1 MSTISAV
8 KSPSIDMLGVASLLG
23 GPFGRKADASPS
35 AYDPHGLAAGVLVG
49 AHQISDKKVAL
60 TYSKTWTDAE
70 VLVEEGPQIY
80 ANYKARDYPQLFI
93 LDVEQQRIFPAG
105 TSGHPE
111 HPALMGDRLSEAQV
125 RESTLRSTVG
135 RGTYLY
141 ALMDNGLG
149 DSLLSVSRLMWEDQF
164 TYLGGMMVVA
174 AEIGD
179 VNNVTQLITFTAGLH
194 VDTNYLYLFGTD
206 VHGRLY
212 VQRRP
217 RSDLLGATAPQYR
230 THGGWTTSRHAHHLV
245 DHMGEA
251 VVCDGNVS
259 VAEYMGN
266 MLLSVQQPRGFNPQR
281 WSTLYSTSGFHS
293 PLHPTIGVFLGS
305 VDDGEIPGSYYGSGA
320 QLHPGL
326 PTAGANVVISH
337 AHFNHPDRVSSTNGL
352 SIQTTWSVV
361 EAAKIR

>member
-1 MSTISAV
+1 
-8 KSPSIDMLGVASLLG
+8 MLGVASLLS
-23 GPFGRKADASPS
+23 GPFGRKADASHS

-49 AHQISDKKVAL
+49 AHQISDKEVAL

-70 VLVEEGPQIY
+70 VLAEEGPQIY
-80 ANYKARDYPQLFI
+80 ANYKVRDYPQLFV

-105 TSGHPE
+105 TSSDLKR
-111 HPALMGDRLSEAQV
+111 PALMSERHTVDAV
-125 RESTLRSTVG
+125 MDTTLRSTVM
-135 RGTYLY
+135 RGTFLY
-141 ALMDNGLG
+141 ALMDNGKG
-149 DSLLSVSRLMWEDQF
+149 DSILSVFRLMWEGHF
-164 TYLGGMMVVA
+164 VHLGSTMVVA
-174 AEIGD
+174 EEISD
-179 VNNVTQLITFTAGLH
+179 VNGITQLITFTAGLH

-206 VHGRLY
+206 LHGRLY

-217 RSDLLGATAPQYR
+217 RSDLNRPAEPQYR
-230 THGGWTTSRHAHHLV
+230 TRDGWTASRYAHHLV
-245 DHMGEA
+245 DHAGEP

-266 MLLSVQQPRGFNPQR
+266 MVLSVQQPRGFNPQR
-281 WSTLYSTSGFHS
+281 WSTLYSTSGLHS

-305 VDDGEIPGSYYGSGA
+305 VDDGDIPGSYYGSGA

-337 AHFNHPDRVSSTNGL
+337 AHFNHPDRMSSTNGL